1 MVGGE
6 GRHQPILSQ
15 LPFDS
20 SRLSTLVSALLIS
33 SLLLLW
39 GFKAQLRVSKANS
52 ATGDLLTE

>member
-1 MVGGE
+1 MVGRE
-6 GRHQPILSQ
+6 GRHQPTLSQ

-20 SRLSTLVSALLIS
+20 SRLSTLVSALLVS

-39 GFKAQLRVSKANS
+39 VFKAQLRVSKPNS